1 MNILKKH
8 KDNYVIVLSDR
19 LSQLDYLKENLGY
32 GIKIDG
38 SMTSKKAKQLREQ
51 YIQDV
56 RDGKEKL
63 IMASYRTCKGTD

>member
-1 MNILKKH
+1 
-8 KDNYVIVLSDR
+8 
-19 LSQLDYLKENLGY
+19 
-32 GIKIDG
+32 
-38 SMTSKKAKQLREQ
+38 MTSKRAKQLREQ